1 VDILNKKSDLLASL
15 SIPNVLLLGA
25 LKYFFYQ
32 VLSEQVKEE
41 NVAHTFLC
49 FAKAQL
55 SDDLK
60 TQNLHSYGIRPLQAT
75 AAYYNYVRGAV
86 KGTVA

>member
-1 VDILNKKSDLLASL
+1 M
-15 SIPNVLLLGA
+15 
-25 LKYFFYQ
+25 
-32 VLSEQVKEE
+32 LSEHVKEE
-41 NVAHTFLC
+41 NTAHTFLC

-75 AAYYNYVRGAV
+75 AADYNFVRGADKYFYT
-86 KGTVA
+86 KGKIQ

>member
-1 VDILNKKSDLLASL
+1 MVPEHQKK
-15 SIPNVLLLGA
+15 
-25 LKYFFYQ
+25 
-32 VLSEQVKEE
+32 E
-41 NVAHTFLC
+41 NTAHTFLC

-75 AAYYNYVRGAV
+75 AVYYNYVRGADKYFYP
-86 KGTVA
+86 KGKIQSMFRIRMFY

>member
-1 VDILNKKSDLLASL
+1 VVPEHL
-15 SIPNVLLLGA
+15 
-25 LKYFFYQ
+25 
-32 VLSEQVKEE
+32 KEE
-41 NVAHTFLC
+41 NTAHTFLC

-75 AAYYNYVRGAV
+75 AAYYNYMRGADKYV
-86 KGTVA
+86 YTKGNI